1 MEITNTTQTRII
13 ISAKE
18 IQDIVT
24 NHLKEK
30 GYDVIQYR
38 EIIKTVYDGS
48 LGDMG
53 EETFASVDILVKNE
67 VIRTEE

>member
-53 EETFASVDILVKNE
+53 EETFAAVDILVKNE